1 MQIFKTALL
10 QYLPKPNGGKGFV
23 FYCLLTNKFF
33 NLYLASRRIFLI
45 LGLRVGVHYH
55 TFGGKDMMD
64 KAMWLAGVFGPLLT
78 IIGLWML
85 LYSENLIKVMTSV
98 KNTPGVFF
106 MMGTINMLIGLV
118 IVNMYNVWMWHPAV
132 LISLLGWVFLIRGV
146 LILYIPQ
153 LIIKYTMTNHMV
165 MRAVGLIPLIWGLAL
180 WWFAFF
186 R

>member
-1 MQIFKTALL
+1 
-10 QYLPKPNGGKGFV
+10 
-23 FYCLLTNKFF
+23 
-33 NLYLASRRIFLI
+33 
-45 LGLRVGVHYH
+45 
-55 TFGGKDMMD
+55 
-64 KAMWLAGVFGPLLT
+64 MWLAAVFGPLLT

-85 LYSENLIKVMTSV
+85 LYSENLIKVMSSI
-98 KNTPGVFF
+98 KNTPGCFF

-118 IVNMYNVWMWHPAV
+118 IVNMYNVWIWHPAV
-132 LISLLGWVFLIRGV
+132 LVSLLGWVFLIRGILV
-146 LILYIPQ
+146 LYIPQ